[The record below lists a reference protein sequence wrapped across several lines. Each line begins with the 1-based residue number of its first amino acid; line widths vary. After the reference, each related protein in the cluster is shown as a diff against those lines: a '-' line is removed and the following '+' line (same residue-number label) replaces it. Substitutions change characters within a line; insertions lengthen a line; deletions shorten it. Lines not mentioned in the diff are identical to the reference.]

1 VNKNEFVA
9 AVAESKTLAKFDL
22 TKVAVT
28 AVIDSVFDAIEATL
42 KKGDEVRLVGFGSFY
57 VSQRAAGT
65 GRNPQ
70 TGEAIKIKASK
81 QPKFRAGKQLKES
94 VNGAKKKA

>member
-9 AVAESKTLAKFDL
+9 AVADNKSMAKLEMSKA
-22 TKVAVT
+22 AVT
-28 AVIDSVFDAIEATL
+28 TVIETIFETIESAL
-42 KKGDEVRLVGFGSFY
+42 KKGDEVRLVGFGNFY
-57 VSQRAAGT
+57 VSERAAGT

-94 VNGAKKKA
+94 VNGAKKK

>member
-1 VNKNEFVA
+1 MNKNEFVA
-9 AVAESKTLAKFDL
+9 AVADNKAMAKLEMSKASVTTVIETIFETIESA
-22 TKVAVT
+22 
-28 AVIDSVFDAIEATL
+28 L
-42 KKGDEVRLVGFGSFY
+42 KKGDEVRLVGFGNFY
-57 VSQRAAGT
+57 VSERAAGT

-94 VNGAKKKA
+94 VNGAKKK

>member
-1 VNKNEFVA
+1 MNKNEFVA
-9 AVAESKTLAKFDL
+9 AIADAKALAKLDL
-22 TKVAVT
+22 SKSAVAAVVDTVFETIET
-28 AVIDSVFDAIEATL
+28 AL
-42 KKGDEVRLVGFGSFY
+42 KKGDEVRLVGFGNFY
-57 VSQRAAGT
+57 ISQRAAGT

-94 VNGAKKKA
+94 VNGKKK

>member
-1 VNKNEFVA
+1 MNKNEFVA
-9 AVAESKTLAKFDL
+9 AVADNKALAKLEMSKTS
-22 TKVAVT
+22 VT
-28 AVIDSVFDAIEATL
+28 TVIETIFETIESAL
-42 KKGDEVRLVGFGSFY
+42 KKGDEVRLVGFGNFY

-94 VNGAKKKA
+94 VNGPKKK